1 MANKNRTINRR
12 VRICMKSER
21 YEVAASL
28 FDAVYGN
35 PREAQDYEPEPLSP
49 EDELMMGILSD
60 EGSESGYF
68 GKPADPAVLRAKRTG
83 EATDATETI
92 EIYTEGIMTLIPDGE
107 EYTVAVLYEESEL
120 TGMEG
125 ATSTVTYRTDD
136 RGLVTMIRSG
146 TVSTAL
152 TFREHHRAICT
163 YDTPYMPF
171 QIGIHALV
179 VDNRL
184 DEDGVLVLDYI
195 IEIRGAKAERCRMEM
210 TVHTD
215 D

>member
-1 MANKNRTINRR
+1 MANENRSINRR

-35 PREAQDYEPEPLSP
+35 PKDMQDYEPEPLSP

-60 EGSESGYF
+60 EGNESGYF
-68 GKPADPAVLRAKRTG
+68 VKPADPAVLRAKRTG
-83 EATDATETI
+83 EETDAIENI

-136 RGLVTMIRSG
+136 RGLVTMLRSG

-210 TVHTD
+210 TVHSD